1 MSFVRTILA
10 LVVGIL
16 LAYGL
21 PWVLE
26 RVLVESMAGRS
37 LYTAGDYYAVRNTA
51 GILAARLVMAVF
63 LSVLAGHVAARVA
76 GEDAVRTVAIAAAA
90 LSIMLIWEFTG
101 GEFAWATPIWMRIT
115 LVAITGPAM
124 VLGAY
129 VQSAAAGLRAEHA
142 TATGSVQKTGKAGR
156 A

>member
-1 MSFVRTILA
+1 MSFLRTVLA
-10 LVVGIL
+10 IVVGIL

-26 RVLVESMAGRS
+26 RVLVESMAGRN
-37 LYTAGDYYAVRNTA
+37 LYTAGDYYSVRNTA

-90 LSIMLIWEFTG
+90 LSLMLTWEFTG
-101 GEFAWATPIWMRIT
+101 GAFAWATPIWMRIA

-129 VQSAAAGLRAEHA
+129 VQAAAAELRAEA
-142 TATGSVQKTGKAGR
+142 TAAGSVQKSGKAGR

>member
-1 MSFVRTILA
+1 VSFVRTILA

-51 GILAARLVMAVF
+51 GILTARLVMAVF

-76 GEDAVRTVAIAAAA
+76 GEDAVRTIAISAAA

-101 GEFAWATPIWMRIT
+101 GEFAWATPIRRVSASRASSSRRSPMVRSRRFRI
-115 LVAITGPAM
+115 PRS
-124 VLGAY
+124 
-129 VQSAAAGLRAEHA
+129 Q
-142 TATGSVQKTGKAGR
+142 
-156 A
+156 